1 MFLTTRG
8 HYSTRAMLHLAQFGQ
23 RGPIPVADIAA
34 REEISQKYLQ
44 QLLGTLKRAGLARVV
59 LGPHGGFEL
68 ARAPEEITIGAI
80 LRAAEGDIALME
92 CLVHE
97 GLCTRA
103 KDCPSRR
110 VWSAASRKLN
120 EFLDSQTL
128 ASALEDAQQQAPA
141 PKPPPAPL
149 KRSRTRSPCP

>member
-8 HYSTRAMLHLAQFGQ
+8 HYSTRAMLHLAQYGK

-34 REEISQKYLQ
+34 REDISQKYLQ

-68 ARAPEEITIGAI
+68 ARPPEEITIGAI
-80 LRAAEGDIALME
+80 LRAAEGDISLME
-92 CLVHE
+92 CLVHD
-97 GLCTRA
+97 GLCPRA

-110 VWSAASRKLN
+110 VWSAASKKLN

-128 ASALEDAQQQAPA
+128 ASALHDAQLQPA
-141 PKPPPAPL
+141 AGPVKPAAL
-149 KRSRTRSPCP
+149 KKSRARRACP

>member
-23 RGPIPVADIAA
+23 LGPIPVADIAA
-34 REEISQKYLQ
+34 REDISEKYLQ

-97 GLCTRA
+97 GLCSRA

-110 VWSAASRKLN
+110 VWSAASQKLN
-120 EFLDSQTL
+120 EFLDAQTL
-128 ASALEDAQQQAPA
+128 ASALKDVQLLAPA
-141 PKPPPAPL
+141 PKPSPAPL
-149 KRSRTRSPCP
+149 KKARARRSCN